1 VGSAASAARLPP
13 LPALR
18 RPVLVGG
25 TFGGSFSFDIFGG
38 IFTCATMADS
48 GKGKLK
54 TIED

>member
-1 VGSAASAARLPP
+1 
-13 LPALR
+13 
-18 RPVLVGG
+18 VGG

-54 TIED
+54 TIEA